1 MRDRVDLS
9 TLPPRKAGRRIDA
22 ARFEDLSPPL
32 VMGVLNITPDSFSD
46 GGLYLDPERAVEHGL
61 RMVEEGADIVDIG
74 GESTRPF
81 AVPVTPEEELRR
93 VLPVVKEL
101 ARRTEIPLSI
111 DTRNHQVARACI
123 GEGCSLINDI
133 SGLSDPHMG
142 SILLESEAN
151 GVVMHMQGAPVD
163 MQVSPTYH
171 DVVSEVHDFLLSKVD
186 MLTSRGVGRDRLFI
200 DPGIGFGKTVED
212 NLLLLRH
219 LDRLSDIG
227 CHILLGT
234 SRKSFI
240 GKVLGTNDPKDR
252 LEGSIASMLLGI
264 RNGASVIRTHDVLA
278 SIRAIKVQNAIL
290 GK

>member
-1 MRDRVDLS
+1 
-9 TLPPRKAGRRIDA
+9 
-22 ARFEDLSPPL
+22 
-32 VMGVLNITPDSFSD
+32 
-46 GGLYLDPERAVEHGL
+46 
-61 RMVEEGADIVDIG
+61 
-74 GESTRPF
+74 
-81 AVPVTPEEELRR
+81 
-93 VLPVVKEL
+93 
-101 ARRTEIPLSI
+101 
-111 DTRNHQVARACI
+111 
-123 GEGCSLINDI
+123 
-133 SGLSDPHMG
+133 MG